1 MHDKSANTGL
11 KAAALA
17 VAMVL
22 SSSTMAAGDKEDY
35 PVDKNSGLIMAP
47 GWEMVKQQ
55 CNACH
60 SSKLVAQNSGNR
72 EVWRGTLQWMIDT
85 QGLWDLSDTWE
96 PVLKYLSTYYG
107 GDEIDMATFRRLP
120 LTKDQLP
127 PSRAALKG
135 E

>member
-1 MHDKSANTGL
+1 MHAKSTLTGL
-11 KAAALA
+11 KTVALA
-17 VAMVL
+17 LGLAF
-22 SSSTMAAGDKEDY
+22 SSTMVSADAKKDY
-35 PVDKNSGLIMAP
+35 PVDKESGLIMAP

-85 QGLWDLSDTWE
+85 QGLWDLSETWE

-107 GDEIDMATFRRLP
+107 GEEIDMATFRRLP
-120 LTKDQLP
+120 LTRDQLP
-127 PSRAALKG
+127 PSRAELKG

>member
-22 SSSTMAAGDKEDY
+22 SSSTMAAGDKKDY
-35 PVDKNSGLIMAP
+35 PVDQESGLIMAP